1 MKKSNKL
8 ILIITGSRGD
18 YDILKSIIK
27 KTKESKKLKIK
38 TIATGSHLIKTY
50 SNLKIFD
57 KDKIKSY
64 RRLTV
69 RECARV
75 QDFPDD
81 YHFIYDKIIHGYK
94 MVGNAVPV
102 NLAKV
107 VAKKIMEDLKK

>member
-1 MKKSNKL
+1 M
-8 ILIITGSRGD
+8 
-18 YDILKSIIK
+18 
-27 KTKESKKLKIK
+27 
-38 TIATGSHLIKTY
+38 
-50 SNLKIFD
+50 
-57 KDKIKSY
+57 
-64 RRLTV
+64 

-102 NLAKV
+102 NLAKI

>member
-1 MKKSNKL
+1 MSRNRVRKWDEPSFT
-8 ILIITGSRGD
+8 ILATERHIPIHPKAPRM
-18 YDILKSIIK
+18 IK
-27 KTKESKKLKIK
+27 VDTDNW
-38 TIATGSHLIKTY
+38 A
-50 SNLKIFD
+50 FD
-57 KDKIKSY
+57 KDKINSY

-69 RECARV
+69 RECARI

-107 VAKKIMEDLKK
+107 IAKKIMEDLKK